1 MAAAGNRTENNHR
14 EKVQKVF
21 IQRDYSEGTNVKFQT
36 KFPTELE
43 GLIDRHLF
51 EQTINTLNRIYA
63 EAEKTSTTT
72 FCESCL
78 ACLTSYVI
86 YLCIETH
93 YQKCLKRISAYLD
106 DQNETVYLP
115 RGLVITDPI
124 ERVPLSV
131 FFLSYVSIVC
141 WNLSII
147 Y

>member
-1 MAAAGNRTENNHR
+1 MAAAATRTENSHR
-14 EKVQKVF
+14 EKIQKVF
-21 IQRDYSEGTNVKFQT
+21 IQRDYTDGTNVRFQT

-78 ACLTSYVI
+78 GCLTSYVI

-93 YQKCLKRISAYLD
+93 YKKCLKRISAYLE

-115 RGLVITDPI
+115 RGLLITDPI
-124 ERVPLSV
+124 ERGLRVIEIAI
-131 FFLSYVSIVC
+131 FFDSP
-141 WNLSII
+141 NRA
-147 Y
+147 